1 MMMWCLDPPRRLE
14 FQSSSCRVYAWRNT
28 LGQSHQQTLLFFP
41 QERLCFIFPA
51 SSKTTQATQRQ
62 ETSLESFPFVVD
74 FGHVCPSWLPNTP
87 TYKSKKHW
95 IKWLY
100 HPHSRTS
107 RFSFK
112 KNYYSFFFQ
121 QRKKCTDN
129 CYIQTS
135 VIDTPWYTYSC
146 GFRTTWWETLP
157 LTSVIYLLNQTCTL
171 PSLLL
176 KRELQ
181 LAQIFYSQQDHRGL

>member
-1 MMMWCLDPPRRLE
+1 MMTWCLDPPRRLE

-112 KNYYSFFFQ
+112 KIIILSSFS
-121 QRKKCTDN
+121 REKN
-129 CYIQTS
+129 VQTIVLYKPVLS
-135 VIDTPWYTYSC
+135 PWYTPGASERHGEKHC
-146 GFRTTWWETLP
+146 
-157 LTSVIYLLNQTCTL
+157 
-171 PSLLL
+171 
-176 KRELQ
+176 
-181 LAQIFYSQQDHRGL
+181 H

>member
-1 MMMWCLDPPRRLE
+1 MHGEILLGNPTNKLYFFFLKRGYVSSFQQAARLPKPHRDKKPLLNPFLLWLTLAMCVPPDFLIPLPVRARSTELNGYIIHIQGHPD
-14 FQSSSCRVYAWRNT
+14 F
-28 LGQSHQQTLLFFP
+28 LL
-41 QERLCFIFPA
+41 
-51 SSKTTQATQRQ
+51 
-62 ETSLESFPFVVD
+62 
-74 FGHVCPSWLPNTP
+74 
-87 TYKSKKHW
+87 
-95 IKWLY
+95 
-100 HPHSRTS
+100 
-107 RFSFK
+107 K

-129 CYIQTS
+129 CFIQTS
-135 VIDTPWYTYSC
+135 VKSLVYSC